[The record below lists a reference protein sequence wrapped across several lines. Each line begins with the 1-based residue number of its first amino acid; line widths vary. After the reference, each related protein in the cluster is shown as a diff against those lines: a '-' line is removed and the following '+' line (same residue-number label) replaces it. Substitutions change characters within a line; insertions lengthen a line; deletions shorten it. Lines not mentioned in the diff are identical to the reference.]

1 MIILSTSDLTKR
13 FGGLVAVNRVNLN
26 IKKGIITSI
35 IGPNGAGK
43 TTLFNVITG
52 LLKPTSGNIRFNG
65 KDVTHLP
72 PYKLVK
78 EGIARSFQLLN
89 IFPNMTLLENISV
102 SVQAWKNYGFK
113 LFSRTDKLKDV
124 MDLSRKII
132 EQTGLS
138 GKEDILAKNLS
149 YGDKRI
155 LEIAIALASKPT
167 LLLMDEPT
175 SGLATQERVRVKK
188 LILELAQTLT
198 IVVIEHDM
206 DMVLSISDEIIVL
219 HQGKIIAQGTPE
231 EIKKN
236 EQVQEAYLGGVT

>member
-1 MIILSTSDLTKR
+1 
-13 FGGLVAVNRVNLN
+13 
-26 IKKGIITSI
+26 
-35 IGPNGAGK
+35 
-43 TTLFNVITG
+43 
-52 LLKPTSGNIRFNG
+52 
-65 KDVTHLP
+65 
-72 PYKLVK
+72 
-78 EGIARSFQLLN
+78 
-89 IFPNMTLLENISV
+89 
-102 SVQAWKNYGFK
+102 
-113 LFSRTDKLKDV
+113 